1 MMKLFKLYFILIFL
15 LLLNSGCQSLRDGLE
30 GNKKSK
36 NAEEF
41 LIENKSPLVLPPD
54 FSELPIPK
62 SVEEKV
68 NQEEDF
74 DLKKILGDT
83 TINTEKTINREN
95 NSTEKSILEKIK
107 EK

>member
-1 MMKLFKLYFILIFL
+1 MKKFNSYFLLILILFSIL
-15 LLLNSGCQSLRDGLE
+15 SCQSLREGLE
-30 GNKKSK
+30 GGKKSK

-54 FSELPIPK
+54 FSELPVPK
-62 SVEEKV
+62 DVVSKAE
-68 NQEEDF
+68 QDEDF
-74 DLKKILGDT
+74 DLKKILGETNSQIEESTD
-83 TINTEKTINREN
+83 IEN

>member
-1 MMKLFKLYFILIFL
+1 MKKFNLYFLLILILFSNL
-15 LLLNSGCQSLRDGLE
+15 SCQSLREGLE
-30 GNKKSK
+30 GGKKSK

-54 FSELPIPK
+54 FSELPVPK
-62 SVEEKV
+62 EAVSKAE
-68 NQEEDF
+68 QDEDF
-74 DLKKILGDT
+74 DLKKILGET
-83 TINTEKTINREN
+83 NSQIEKSTDIEN

>member
-1 MMKLFKLYFILIFL
+1 MKKFNSYFLLILILFSNL
-15 LLLNSGCQSLRDGLE
+15 SCQSLREGLE
-30 GNKKSK
+30 GGKKSK

-54 FSELPIPK
+54 FSELPVPK
-62 SVEEKV
+62 DAVSKVE
-68 NQEEDF
+68 QDEDF
-74 DLKKILGDT
+74 DLKKILGET
-83 TINTEKTINREN
+83 NSQIEKSSDIEN

>member
-1 MMKLFKLYFILIFL
+1 MKLIKLYFILIFL

-41 LIENKSPLVLPPD
+41 LIENKNPLVLPPD

-83 TINTEKTINREN
+83 TINTEKTINSEN